1 MRIEHIVLSGG
12 GTLGICELASLHTLF
27 QNKVLDHS
35 HIKSLYGISIGSMIA
50 LLVAIQIDTNIIQEY
65 VIQRP
70 WNKLFT
76 YFLNSEQ
83 LLNIHQRKGIYN
95 KNIILEALKPL
106 IKYSSFDETMTFKEI
121 YEHFNTRL
129 YLYAACLP
137 NLSVVEF
144 SHETHPDMRV
154 IDAIAMSCSI
164 PGVFEPI
171 YYEGKFYID
180 AGILQNYPLKQCI
193 EREKQENH
201 ILGIRFKKPPQETY
215 NKPVNEDMHIISYMM
230 MLLREC
236 HHKLREH
243 YIEPTIPNQIVI
255 PYSKEDAFSEK
266 ILIDKEE
273 RIRFISLGKKYA
285 QMFLWFHNIR

>member
-35 HIKSLYGISIGSMIA
+35 HIKSLYGISIGSIITF
-50 LLVAIQIDTNIIQEY
+50 LLAIQIDTSVIQEY
-65 VIQRP
+65 IIQRP
-70 WNKLFT
+70 WDKLFAS
-76 YFLNSEQ
+76 FLKSEQ

-95 KNIILEALKPL
+95 KEIIVEALRPL
-106 IKYSSFDETMTFKEI
+106 IKYSSFDETITFKDI

-129 YLYAACLP
+129 YLYSACLP

-144 SHETHPDMRV
+144 SHETHPDMPV
-154 IDAIAMSCSI
+154 VDAIVMSSAI

-171 YYEGKFYID
+171 YFEGKFYID
-180 AGILQNYPLKQCI
+180 AGILQNYPVEQCI
-193 EREKQENH
+193 QREKQENR
-201 ILGIRFKKPPQETY
+201 ILGILFKEPSNSSD
-215 NKPVNEDMHIISYMM
+215 NKTLENDMHIIPYMS

-243 YIEPTIPNQIVI
+243 YTEPTIPNEIVI
-255 PYSKEDAFSEK
+255 PYSKKDAFSEK
-266 ILIDKEE
+266 ILVDKEE